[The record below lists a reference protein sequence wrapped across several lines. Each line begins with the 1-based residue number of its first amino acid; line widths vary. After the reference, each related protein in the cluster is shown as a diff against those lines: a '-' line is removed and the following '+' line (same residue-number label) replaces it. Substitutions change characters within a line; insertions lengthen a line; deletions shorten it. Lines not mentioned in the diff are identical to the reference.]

1 MHTYS
6 TTYYT
11 YIHTYMHNINTY
23 IHFVLSHQL
32 KYSYHVSVCCLPQG
46 SAGFTTDKA
55 LSSSCFH
62 ALVSSFVPL
71 MLLDSPAYSLA
82 VGKVHSW
89 LRLLVSYHAPA
100 LVQHLDRWQLC
111 MHVCIYVHCYACR
124 CMFVCMYAF
133 LLCVFS
139 IFYTMYECTCI

>member
-1 MHTYS
+1 MFPV
-6 TTYYT
+6 
-11 YIHTYMHNINTY
+11 N
-23 IHFVLSHQL
+23 
-32 KYSYHVSVCCLPQG
+32 CLPQG
-46 SAGFTTDKA
+46 SLGFTTDKA

-111 MHVCIYVHCYACR
+111 MYV
-124 CMFVCMYAF
+124 CMFIVMHVDVFLYACMYAF

-139 IFYTMYECTCI
+139 IFYTMYECMYAYMYLNVCVCMYVYYLTIECCLGGNNRPET